1 MDFHAERALVALLGL
16 VHLRIPFAGFV
27 LAGAGR
33 RDQAG
38 IDDRALAHPHPAWVQ
53 VGFDGLKDL
62 LTQLV
67 LLQQV
72 AATWPWA
79 SVAEPLGQD
88 RGRIRD
94 PLADQLD
101 AGKAAHA
108 VSL

>member
-1 MDFHAERALVALLGL
+1 M
-16 VHLRIPFAGFV
+16 
-27 LAGAGR
+27 
-33 RDQAG
+33 
-38 IDDRALAHPHPAWVQ
+38 
-53 VGFDGLKDL
+53 GFDGLKDL